1 MTKTWSAALA
11 ALAVLLAACG
21 SSTSAGP
28 SPNRLTVF
36 VDAKQPNGQP
46 INVAATAYFPNA
58 LTAHAGDSV
67 DFKTR
72 FLEPHTVTFGSLVD
86 NDLKLAAAAG
96 PPSAAG
102 PPPSPSPEFAAAQAK
117 LPDLIPLPP
126 KKPGPPVADQ
136 AAGQP
141 CFLSTGAPPSDGTA
155 CSKDQ
160 QKQTDFDGTA
170 TYYNSGFLP
179 TDAVFTLK
187 LSDSLKPGT
196 YGFMC
201 LLHRE
206 GMTGKLTVVD
216 KGSKSD
222 SPSDVTSRGQSQL
235 QTIISALTP
244 LATQARQAPE
254 AHALAGFAD
263 PTGKIRNAFVAEFGP
278 KSASIPVGGTISW
291 TVFGPHTITF
301 GATAADVGGITK
313 NPDGSV
319 ALSLKALAPAGGPGA
334 PQGPPRTAPTTVDAG
349 VYSGQGFHSS
359 GLLPSFPPAFISY
372 KLKFTTAGTYHYFC
386 LIHTDMEGTVKVG

>member
-1 MTKTWSAALA
+1 MTKTWSAVLA

-36 VDAKQPNGQP
+36 VDAKQPSGQP
-46 INVAATAYFPNA
+46 INLSATAYFPNA
-58 LTAHAGDSV
+58 LTAHPGDSV
-67 DFKTR
+67 DFKVR
-72 FLEPHTVTFGSLVD
+72 FVEPHTVTFGSLVD
-86 NDLKLAAAAG
+86 NDLRLAAAAG
-96 PPSAAG
+96 PPSAAA
-102 PPPSPSPEFAAAQAK
+102 SPSPELAAAQAK
-117 LPDLIPLPP
+117 LPNLIPLPP

-141 CFLSTGAPPSDGTA
+141 CYLSAGAPPSDGTA

-160 QKQTDFDGTA
+160 QKQADFDGTE

-179 TDAVFTLK
+179 PDAVFTVK
-187 LSDSLKPGT
+187 LSDNLKAGT

-216 KGSKSD
+216 KSAKSD
-222 SPSDVTSRGQSQL
+222 SPGDVTARGQSQVQSL
-235 QTIISALTP
+235 ISALTP
-244 LATQARQAPE
+244 VATQARQAP
-254 AHALAGFAD
+254 ASKALAGFAD
-263 PTGKIRNAFVAEFGP
+263 PTGAVRNGDVAEFGP
-278 KSASIPVGGTISW
+278 KAASIPVGGTISW
-291 TVFGPHTITF
+291 TVFAAHTITF
-301 GATAADVGGITK
+301 GATAADVGAVTK

-319 ALSLKALAPAGGPGA
+319 ALALKALAPAGGPGA
-334 PQGPPRTAPTTVDAG
+334 PQGPPPTAPTTIDGG
-349 VYSGQGFHSS
+349 VYSGQGFHNS
-359 GLLPSFPPAFISY
+359 GILLSLPPALLTY

-386 LIHTDMEGTVKVG
+386 LLHTDMEGTVKVG